1 MDYYKNLDDY
11 EKALDNLSKTLK
23 KVGDEMNEWKL
34 SLNAPGKG
42 GVVKESDEPKPVPL
56 SITPEELKQ
65 HLLEKLSKKESE
77 ETILAKSLRAT
88 GDCRELSAK
97 MDCVLSVI
105 ENIMNYIKNSEDLP
119 EEVADA
125 AKEYCYDVVERS
137 MVVHE
142 QIYTTLNKQ
151 ADMVNQIL

>member
-1 MDYYKNLDDY
+1 MDYKNIGDY
-11 EKALDNLSKTLK
+11 EQALNKLSEAVSNMGNEL
-23 KVGDEMNEWKL
+23 NEWK
-34 SLNAPGKG
+34 STLNKPGKG
-42 GVVKESDEPKPVPL
+42 GVAKESDEPKPVPL
-56 SITPEELKQ
+56 TITPEELKQ
-65 HLLEKLSKKESE
+65 HLLEKLAKKENE
-77 ETILAKSLRAT
+77 ENILAKSLRAT

-97 MDCVLSVI
+97 MDCVLSLI
-105 ENIMNYIKNSEDLP
+105 KNIMNYIKDSEDLP

-151 ADMVNQIL
+151 ADMVEQIL

>member
-1 MDYYKNLDDY
+1 MKHKNIRDY
-11 EKALDNLSKTLK
+11 EQALNKLSEVVSNMCNGL
-23 KVGDEMNEWKL
+23 NEWKA

-42 GVVKESDEPKPVPL
+42 GVVKESDEPKTVPL
-56 SITPEELKQ
+56 TITPEELKQ

-88 GDCRELSAK
+88 GNCRELSAK
-97 MDCVLSVI
+97 MDCVLSVV
-105 ENIMNYIKNSEDLP
+105 ENIMNYITNSEDLP

-142 QIYTTLNKQ
+142 QIYITLNKQ
-151 ADMVNQIL
+151 ADMVKQIL

>member
-1 MDYYKNLDDY
+1 MDYKNIGDY
-11 EKALDNLSKTLK
+11 EQALNKLSEAVSNMGSEL
-23 KVGDEMNEWKL
+23 NEWK
-34 SLNAPGKG
+34 STLNKPGKG
-42 GVVKESDEPKPVPL
+42 GVVKESDEPKTVPL
-56 SITPEELKQ
+56 TITPKELKQ
-65 HLLEKLSKKESE
+65 HLLEKLAKKESE
-77 ETILAKSLRAT
+77 ENLLAKSLRAT

-97 MDCVLSVI
+97 MDCVLSLI
-105 ENIMNYIKNSEDLP
+105 ENIMNYIKDSEDLP

-151 ADMVNQIL
+151 ADMVEQIL

>member
-1 MDYYKNLDDY
+1 MEYKNIGDY
-11 EKALDNLSKTLK
+11 EQALDKLSEAVSNMGSEL
-23 KVGDEMNEWKL
+23 NEWKQ

-56 SITPEELKQ
+56 TITPEELKQ
-65 HLLEKLSKKESE
+65 HLLEKLFKQESE

-97 MDCVLSVI
+97 MDCVLSVV

-151 ADMVNQIL
+151 ADMVEQIL

>member
-1 MDYYKNLDDY
+1 MEYKNIGDY
-11 EKALDNLSKTLK
+11 EKALNSLSEAVSNMGNEL
-23 KVGDEMNEWKL
+23 NEWKL
-34 SLNAPGKG
+34 SLNTPNKG

-56 SITPEELKQ
+56 DIAPEELKQ
-65 HLLEKLSKKESE
+65 HLLEKLSKQESE
-77 ETILAKSLRAT
+77 ETILAKSLRAV

-97 MDCVLSVI
+97 MDCVLSLM
-105 ENIMNYIKNSEDLP
+105 ENIMCYIKESEDLP

-142 QIYTTLNKQ
+142 QIHITLDKQ
-151 ADMVNQIL
+151 ADMVKQIV

>member
-1 MDYYKNLDDY
+1 MEYKNIGDY
-11 EKALDNLSKTLK
+11 EQVLNKLSEAVSNMGSEL
-23 KVGDEMNEWKL
+23 NEWKL
-34 SLNAPGKG
+34 VINKPGKG

-56 SITPEELKQ
+56 EITPEELKQ
-65 HLLEKLSKKESE
+65 RLLEKLSKKESE
-77 ETILAKSLRAT
+77 ETLAKSLRAV

-97 MDCVLSVI
+97 MDCVLSLM
-105 ENIMNYIKNSEDLP
+105 ENIMCYIKESEDLP

-142 QIYTTLNKQ
+142 QIHTTLTKQ
-151 ADMVNQIL
+151 ADMVQQIL

>member
-1 MDYYKNLDDY
+1 MGYKNIGDY
-11 EKALDNLSKTLK
+11 EQALNKLSEAVSNMGNEL
-23 KVGDEMNEWKL
+23 NEWKL

-42 GVVKESDEPKPVPL
+42 GIVKEGDEPKPVPL
-56 SITPEELKQ
+56 TITPEELKQ

-97 MDCVLSVI
+97 MDCILSVV
-105 ENIMNYIKNSEDLP
+105 ENIMNYITNSEDLP

-137 MVVHE
+137 MIVHE

-151 ADMVNQIL
+151 ADMVEQIL

>member
-1 MDYYKNLDDY
+1 MEYKNVGDY
-11 EKALDNLSKTLK
+11 EQALNKLSEAVSNMGNEL
-23 KVGDEMNEWKL
+23 NEWKL

-42 GVVKESDEPKPVPL
+42 GIVKESDEPKPVPL
-56 SITPEELKQ
+56 AITPEELKQ

-105 ENIMNYIKNSEDLP
+105 ENIMNYIKSSEDLP

-151 ADMVNQIL
+151 ADMVEQIL

>member
-1 MDYYKNLDDY
+1 MEYKNIEDY
-11 EKALDNLSKTLK
+11 EQALN
-23 KVGDEMNEWKL
+23 KL
-34 SLNAPGKG
+34 SEAVKDIGDKLNECKFSLNTANKG

-56 SITPEELKQ
+56 EITPEELKQ
-65 HLLEKLSKKESE
+65 HLLEKLSKRESE
-77 ETILAKSLRAT
+77 ETLAKSLRAV

-97 MDCVLSVI
+97 MDCVLSLM
-105 ENIMNYIKNSEDLP
+105 ENIMNYIKESEDLP

-142 QIYTTLNKQ
+142 QIYATLDKQ
-151 ADMVNQIL
+151 ADMVEQIV

>member
-1 MDYYKNLDDY
+1 MEYKNIGDY
-11 EKALDNLSKTLK
+11 EQALN
-23 KVGDEMNEWKL
+23 KL
-34 SLNAPGKG
+34 SEVVKDIGDKLNECKFNLNTANKG

-56 SITPEELKQ
+56 TITPEELKQ

-77 ETILAKSLRAT
+77 ETLAKSLRAV

-97 MDCVLSVI
+97 MDCVLSLM
-105 ENIMNYIKNSEDLP
+105 ENIMCYIKKSEDLP

-142 QIYTTLNKQ
+142 QIYATLDKQ
-151 ADMVNQIL
+151 ADMVEQIV